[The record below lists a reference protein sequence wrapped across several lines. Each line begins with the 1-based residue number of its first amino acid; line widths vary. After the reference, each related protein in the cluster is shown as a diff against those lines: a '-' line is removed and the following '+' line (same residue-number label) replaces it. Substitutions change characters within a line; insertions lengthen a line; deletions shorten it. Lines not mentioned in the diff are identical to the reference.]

1 MTRSVE
7 PQPVLAPLTGSA
19 IFLSLTIADGGEEMV
34 RGVLEDL
41 AGLSRSVGFRVPS
54 ATLSCVVGIG
64 SAAWDR
70 LFDGPRPAELHSFLE
85 LSGPKHH
92 APATD
97 ADLLFHLRAGQL
109 DVCFELAGQLTDRLR
124 GAATVVDEV
133 HGFRFF
139 EVRDLLGF
147 VDGTENPTGN
157 AATDAV
163 LITDQDQNFVGGS
176 YVIVQ
181 KYLHDL
187 TAWNAISV
195 EEQERVIGRTK
206 LSDIEMPDE
215 IKPSNSHVALNTIV
229 DENGT
234 ERQILRD
241 NMPFGRVGTAEFG
254 TYFIGYAN
262 SPAVTELMLR
272 RMFIGAPVGNYDRIL
287 DFSTALTGALFF
299 VPSADFLDDP
309 PPLPGEPRVEDSG
322 AEAESDDLPPAP
334 TDGSLGIGS
343 LKGIQ
348 S

>member
-1 MTRSVE
+1 MMTRSVE

-19 IFLSLTIADGGEEMV
+19 IFLSLTIDDGGEEISPWRA
-34 RGVLEDL
+34 RG
-41 AGLSRSVGFRVPS
+41 SRRPVPFRRFPRTVGDAELCRRYWFD
-54 ATLSCVVGIG
+54 
-64 SAAWDR
+64 AWDR

-85 LSGPKHH
+85 LAGPKHR

-97 ADLLFHLRAGQL
+97 ADLLFHLRAGQM
-109 DVCFELAGQLTDRLR
+109 DVCFELAGQLMDRLR

-163 LITDQDQNFVGGS
+163 LITDQDQNFTGGS

-187 TAWNAISV
+187 TSWNAISV
-195 EEQERVIGRTK
+195 EEQERVVGRTK
-206 LSDIEMPDE
+206 LSDIELPDE
-215 IKPSNSHVALNTIV
+215 IKPTNSHVALNTIV

-241 NMPFGRVGTAEFG
+241 NMPFGQVGTAEFG

-262 SPAVTELMLR
+262 SPAVTELMLL
-272 RMFIGAPVGNYDRIL
+272 RMFIGSRPA
-287 DFSTALTGALFF
+287 TTTG
-299 VPSADFLDDP
+299 SWTSR
-309 PPLPGEPRVEDSG
+309 PR
-322 AEAESDDLPPAP
+322 
-334 TDGSLGIGS
+334 
-343 LKGIQ
+343 
-348 S
+348 